1 MFRHISG
8 GQPVSSWAKSIKDS
22 GPHHPRN
29 RFSMHSVG
37 YRVASSE
44 DSAGTGKFKD
54 AVASRG
60 RFVCFAAYS
69 H

>member
-1 MFRHISG
+1 VFRHIG
-8 GQPVSSWAKSIKDS
+8 CGKPVSPRTKTFKDS
-22 GPHHPRN
+22 GPHHPRD

-44 DSAGTGKFKD
+44 EGARTGKFED
-54 AVASRG
+54 AVASPS